1 MHRLHRFFWRWL
13 LWAVCL
19 WLTPGAAQAQE
30 FADFGLVRSTIA
42 VTLRPAEYSADVT
55 ATLELTN
62 IARQAEA
69 RTLTLRLTKAA
80 KVTAFTVNERAFSTD
95 EKKQPGSDAAI
106 ATYVAE
112 LSPPLAPGGK
122 VIARLVY
129 TLTYRESTNYAAIT
143 PGDTLLLP
151 EAGWTPFI
159 HLPQSSHGPDTA
171 PYVLTVARPPD
182 GEVWS
187 SGTRREAD
195 GNIVF
200 TSDLAGEP
208 WLVVQPFGPPV
219 SRRASAAS
227 GETPTVH
234 VRSAPGLPAES
245 QRQAQ
250 RLAEEAERILAFYQK
265 LWGAAPV
272 REFQVLTTS
281 RRIVAD
287 RRSPELRGRDFDT
300 DRAIRYAAP
309 GAVLIE
315 AAALRRPTLDAEMV
329 EWLTASLAQTWL
341 GGKVRLRGR
350 GWGILADALPAYLTG
365 RYLEQ
370 QYGPAAVRDFW
381 LRRSFAYSRLSG
393 IRLSQQGFER
403 GIDLIPVLQHPA
415 FPDYYASMPT
425 RGALVFRLLERL
437 VGRDALLTAIRETV
451 TDPGNNPGG
460 TATYEAFRNRLVG
473 TPPDER
479 RANFFRQWFEEL
491 SEPDFVIGIPVR
503 REDGPGWSCALRNL
517 GTGDASLPVVAITDK
532 GERLTTTVE
541 LPSKGYATAVFETPA
556 TITSVELDPEKLYPQ
571 VRFGYDRNS
580 RQFDNDARPERRY
593 AFGLLLDAE
602 ATLTRRLKAG
612 ETEAQRQAEAEG
624 LLREALAREPDFA
637 LARAYLART
646 LAAQGKSEAAAEQAA
661 AIRRAALPSRYPL
674 ALALLTEA
682 DLALA
687 RQNYDQARAA
697 YKAAF
702 EMESGPALDEQARR
716 GLLASEAAAGQSAPP
731 DEELR
736 AFLAAMDKA
745 IRTGTSKAL
754 ETCFIRP
761 DTAKFVLGIVVSKPD
776 AWTTQGL
783 RMERLDAQRV
793 LLDVR
798 VVVVSATKEEQT
810 GTGLLFLRRVGQ
822 SWMVERLDQ
831 FVLAKRQTSGRP
843 AEAPDWW
850 SRLFDSQRTADAG
863 VPEVPPG
870 AGYVVRNLGAQ
881 FVETGKLS
889 F

>member
-1 MHRLHRFFWRWL
+1 MHQVQRFFRHWL
-13 LWAVCL
+13 LWTMCL
-19 WLTPGAAQAQE
+19 WLTPVDVPAQE
-30 FADFGLVRSTIA
+30 FADFGLVRSTIS

-95 EKKQPGSDAAI
+95 EKKQPGGDAAI

-122 VIARLVY
+122 VTARLAY
-129 TLTYRESTNYAAIT
+129 TLTYRESTSYAAIT

-151 EAGWTPFI
+151 ESGWTPFI

-187 SGTRREAD
+187 SGTRRETDDA
-195 GNIVF
+195 IVF

-208 WLVVQPFGPPV
+208 WLVVQPLGPPV
-219 SRRASAAS
+219 SRRVAADN
-227 GETPTVH
+227 GESVTIH
-234 VRSAPGLPAES
+234 VRSAQGLPAET

-250 RLAEEAERILAFYQK
+250 RLAEEVERILAFYQK

-272 REFQVLTTS
+272 REFHLLTTP
-281 RRIVAD
+281 RRVVAD

-365 RYLEQ
+365 RYIEQ
-370 QYGPAAVRDFW
+370 HYGPAAGRDFW
-381 LRRSFAYSRLSG
+381 LRRSFAYGRLAA
-393 IRLSQQGFER
+393 IRVSQQGFER

-415 FPDYYASMPT
+415 FPDYYASMPN

-437 VGRDALLTAIRETV
+437 VGRDTLLTAIRETV
-451 TDPGNNPGG
+451 ADPGG

-491 SEPDFVIGIPVR
+491 SEPDFVIGVPVR
-503 REDGPGWSCALRNL
+503 REDGPGWTCALRNL

-624 LLREALAREPDFA
+624 LLREALAREPDLA

-646 LAAQGKSEAAAEQAA
+646 LIAQGKPDAAAEQVA

-682 DLALA
+682 DLAMA
-687 RQNYDQARAA
+687 RQAYEQARAA

-716 GLLASEAAAGQSAPP
+716 GLLASETAAGQASPP

-736 AFLAAMDKA
+736 AFLATMDKA

-754 ETCFIRP
+754 EACFIRP
-761 DTAKFVLGIVVSKPD
+761 DTSRFVLGIVVSKPD

-783 RMERLDAQRV
+783 RMERLDARRV

-810 GTGLLFLRRVGQ
+810 GTGLIFLRRVGQ

-831 FVLAKRQTSGRP
+831 FVLAKR
-843 AEAPDWW
+843 
-850 SRLFDSQRTADAG
+850 
-863 VPEVPPG
+863 
-870 AGYVVRNLGAQ
+870 
-881 FVETGKLS
+881 
-889 F
+889 

>member
-1 MHRLHRFFWRWL
+1 MHRLHCFFWRCL
-13 LWAVCL
+13 LWTICL

-30 FADFGLVRSTIA
+30 FADFGLVRSTIG

-95 EKKQPGSDAAI
+95 EKKQPGGDAAI

-122 VIARLVY
+122 VTARLVY
-129 TLTYRESTNYAAIT
+129 TLTYRESTSYAAIT
-143 PGDTLLLP
+143 PGDTLLMP
-151 EAGWTPFI
+151 ESGWTPFI

-171 PYVLTVARPPD
+171 PYVLTITRPPD

-187 SGTRREAD
+187 SGTRQETD

-219 SRRASAAS
+219 SRRASAANS
-227 GETPTVH
+227 ETPTIH
-234 VRSAPGLPAES
+234 VRSAPGLPPES

-250 RLAEEAERILAFYQK
+250 RLAEEVERILAFYQK

-315 AAALRRPTLDAEMV
+315 TAALRRPTLDAEMV

-341 GGKVRLRGR
+341 GGKIRLRGR

-365 RYLEQ
+365 SYIEQ
-370 QYGPAAVRDFW
+370 QYGPTAVRDFW
-381 LRRSFAYSRLSG
+381 LRRSFAYGRLAG
-393 IRLSQQGFER
+393 IRVSQQGFER

-415 FPDYYASMPT
+415 FPDYYASMPN

-437 VGRDALLTAIRETV
+437 VGRDVLLTAIRETA
-451 TDPGNNPGG
+451 TDPGS

-491 SEPDFVIGIPVR
+491 SEPDFVIGVPVR

-517 GTGDASLPVVAITDK
+517 GTGDASLPVVAVTDK

-580 RQFDNDARPERRY
+580 KQFDNDARPERRY

-612 ETEAQRQAEAEG
+612 ETEAQRQAEVEG
-624 LLREALAREPDFA
+624 LLREALTREPDFA

-646 LAAQGKSEAAAEQAA
+646 LAAQGKADAAAAEVA

-687 RQNYDQARAA
+687 RQNYDQARTA

-761 DTAKFVLGIVVSKPD
+761 DTSKFVLGIVVSKPD

-843 AEAPDWW
+843 AQAPDRWGR
-850 SRLFDSQRTADAG
+850 SFDGQRTAHAG

-870 AGYVVRNLGAQ
+870 AGHVARDLGAQ
-881 FVETGKLS
+881 VVETSELP

>member
-1 MHRLHRFFWRWL
+1 LFLTESIPTMHQVHRFFRHWL
-13 LWAVCL
+13 LWTMCL
-19 WLTPGAAQAQE
+19 WLTPVDVPAQE
-30 FADFGLVRSTIA
+30 FADFGLVRSTIS

-95 EKKQPGSDAAI
+95 EKKQPGGDAAI

-122 VIARLVY
+122 VTARLAY
-129 TLTYRESTNYAAIT
+129 TLTYRESTSYAAIT

-151 EAGWTPFI
+151 ESGWTPFI

-187 SGTRREAD
+187 SGTRRETDDA
-195 GNIVF
+195 IVF

-219 SRRASAAS
+219 SRRVAADN
-227 GETPTVH
+227 GESVMIH
-234 VRSAPGLPAES
+234 VRSAQGLPAET

-250 RLAEEAERILAFYQK
+250 RLAEEVERILAFYQK

-272 REFQVLTTS
+272 REFHLLTTP
-281 RRIVAD
+281 RRVVAD

-315 AAALRRPTLDAEMV
+315 AAALRRPTLDTEMV

-365 RYLEQ
+365 RYIEQ
-370 QYGPAAVRDFW
+370 HYGPAAGRDFW
-381 LRRSFAYSRLSG
+381 LRRSFAYGRLAA
-393 IRLSQQGFER
+393 IRVSQQGFER

-415 FPDYYASMPT
+415 FPDYYASMPN

-437 VGRDALLTAIRETV
+437 VGRDTLLTAIRETV
-451 TDPGNNPGG
+451 ADPGG

-491 SEPDFVIGIPVR
+491 SEPDFVIGVPVR
-503 REDGPGWSCALRNL
+503 REDGPGWTCALRNL

-624 LLREALAREPDFA
+624 LLREALAREPDLA

-646 LAAQGKSEAAAEQAA
+646 LIAQGKPDAAAEQVA

-682 DLALA
+682 DLAMA
-687 RQNYDQARAA
+687 RQAYEQARAA

-716 GLLASEAAAGQSAPP
+716 GLLASETAAGQASPP

-736 AFLAAMDKA
+736 AFLATMDKA

-754 ETCFIRP
+754 EACFIRP
-761 DTAKFVLGIVVSKPD
+761 DTSRFVLGIVVSKPD

-783 RMERLDAQRV
+783 RMERLDARRV

-810 GTGLLFLRRVGQ
+810 GTGLIFLRRVGQ

-831 FVLAKRQTSGRP
+831 FVLAKR
-843 AEAPDWW
+843 
-850 SRLFDSQRTADAG
+850 
-863 VPEVPPG
+863 
-870 AGYVVRNLGAQ
+870 
-881 FVETGKLS
+881 
-889 F
+889 

>member
-1 MHRLHRFFWRWL
+1 MHRLHHFFWRCL
-13 LWAVCL
+13 LWTTCL

-30 FADFGLVRSTIA
+30 FADFGLVRSTIG

-80 KVTAFTVNERAFSTD
+80 KVTAFTVNERTFSTD

-122 VIARLVY
+122 VTARLVY
-129 TLTYRESTNYAAIT
+129 TLTYRESTNYAALT

-187 SGTRREAD
+187 SGTRQETD

-208 WLVVQPFGPPV
+208 WLVVHPFGPPV
-219 SRRASAAS
+219 SRRTSAAS

-250 RLAEEAERILAFYQK
+250 RLAEEVERILAFYQK
-265 LWGAAPV
+265 LWGAAPA
-272 REFQVLTTS
+272 REFQLLTTS
-281 RRIVAD
+281 RRVVAD

-315 AAALRRPTLDAEMV
+315 TAALYRPTLDAEMV
-329 EWLTASLAQTWL
+329 EWLTAGVAQTWL

-365 RYLEQ
+365 RYIEQ
-370 QYGPAAVRDFW
+370 QYGPAAGRDFW
-381 LRRSFAYSRLSG
+381 LRRSFAYGRLAS
-393 IRLSQQGFER
+393 IRVSQQGFER

-437 VGRDALLTAIRETV
+437 VGRDVLLTAIRDTV
-451 TDPGNNPGG
+451 ADPGNNPGG

-491 SEPDFVIGIPVR
+491 SEPDFVIGVPVR

-517 GTGDASLPVVAITDK
+517 GTGDASLPVVAVTDK

-612 ETEAQRQAEAEG
+612 ETEAQRQTEAQG
-624 LLREALAREPDFA
+624 LLREALARETDFT
-637 LARAYLART
+637 LARACLART
-646 LAAQGKSEAAAEQAA
+646 LAAQGKADAAATEVA

-687 RQNYDQARAA
+687 RQSHEQARAT
-697 YKAAF
+697 YKTAF
-702 EMESGPALDEQARR
+702 EMEAGPALDEQARR
-716 GLLASEAAAGQSAPP
+716 GLLASEAAGGQSSPP
-731 DEELR
+731 DEEIR

-831 FVLAKRQTSGRP
+831 FVLAKSQTSRCP
-843 AEAPDWW
+843 AQAPDRWGR
-850 SRLFDSQRTADAG
+850 SFDGQRTAHAR

-870 AGYVVRNLGAQ
+870 AGHVARDLGAQ
-881 FVETGKLS
+881 VVETGELP

>member
-1 MHRLHRFFWRWL
+1 MHRLHCFFWRCL
-13 LWAVCL
+13 LWTICL

-30 FADFGLVRSTIA
+30 FADFGLVRSTIG

-122 VIARLVY
+122 VTARLVY
-129 TLTYRESTNYAAIT
+129 TLTYRESTSYAAIT
-143 PGDTLLLP
+143 PGDTLLMP
-151 EAGWTPFI
+151 ESGWTPFI

-171 PYVLTVARPPD
+171 PYVLTITRPPD

-187 SGTRREAD
+187 SGTRQETD

-219 SRRASAAS
+219 SRRASAANS
-227 GETPTVH
+227 ETPTIH

-250 RLAEEAERILAFYQK
+250 RLAEEVERILAFYQK

-315 AAALRRPTLDAEMV
+315 TAALRRPTLDAEMV

-341 GGKVRLRGR
+341 GGKIRLRGR

-365 RYLEQ
+365 SYIEQ
-370 QYGPAAVRDFW
+370 QYGPTAVRDLW
-381 LRRSFAYSRLSG
+381 LRRSFAYGRLAG
-393 IRLSQQGFER
+393 IRVSQQGFER

-415 FPDYYASMPT
+415 FPDYYASMPN

-437 VGRDALLTAIRETV
+437 VGRDVLLTAIRDTV
-451 TDPGNNPGG
+451 ADPGNNPGG

-491 SEPDFVIGIPVR
+491 SEPDFVIGVPVR

-637 LARAYLART
+637 LARACLSRT
-646 LAAQGKSEAAAEQAA
+646 LAAQGKPDAAAAEVA

-682 DLALA
+682 DMALA

-736 AFLAAMDKA
+736 AFLATMDKA

-783 RMERLDAQRV
+783 RMERLDARRV

-831 FVLAKRQTSGRP
+831 FVLAKRQTGR
-843 AEAPDWW
+843 WGR
-850 SRLFDSQRTADAG
+850 SFNSQRTAHAG
-863 VPEVPPG
+863 MPEVPPG
-870 AGYVVRNLGAQ
+870 AGHVVCNLGAQ
-881 FVETGKLS
+881 VFQTGELP

>member
-1 MHRLHRFFWRWL
+1 MYQIHRFFWRWF
-13 LWAVCL
+13 LWAACL
-19 WLTPGAAQAQE
+19 WLLPGTVLAQE
-30 FADFGLVRSTIA
+30 FADFELLRSTVS

-80 KVTAFTVNERAFSTD
+80 KVTAFTVNEQSFPTD
-95 EKKQPGSDAAI
+95 EKKQPGGDTAL

-112 LSPPLAPGGK
+112 FSPPLAPGGK
-122 VIARLVY
+122 VTARLAY

-151 EAGWTPFI
+151 ESGWTPFI

-171 PYVLTVARPPD
+171 PYSLTIARPTE
-182 GEVWS
+182 GEAWS
-187 SGTRREAD
+187 SGIRREVN

-219 SRRASAAS
+219 SHRVTTV
-227 GETPTVH
+227 GEPLTVH
-234 VRSAPGLPAES
+234 VRSVPGLPDES
-245 QRQAQ
+245 RGRAQ
-250 RLAEEAERILAFYQK
+250 RLAEEAGRILAFYQK
-265 LWGAAPV
+265 FWGVLPV
-272 REFQVLTTS
+272 REFQLLTTS

-315 AAALRRPTLDAEMV
+315 TATLRRPTLDAETL

-365 RYLEQ
+365 SYIEQ
-370 QYGPAAVRDFW
+370 HYGPSAVRNFW
-381 LRRSFAYSRLSG
+381 RHRSFVYSRLAS
-393 IRLSQQGFER
+393 IRVSQQGFEQ
-403 GIDLIPVLQHPA
+403 GIDSIPVLQHPA
-415 FPDYYASMPT
+415 FPDYYASMPN

-437 VGRDALLTAIRETV
+437 VGPDTLLTAIRETV
-451 TDPGNNPGG
+451 TDSSG
-460 TATYEAFRNRLVG
+460 TATYEAFRSRLVG
-473 TPPDER
+473 TPPNER

-491 SEPDFVIGIPVR
+491 SEPDFVIGIPVK
-503 REDGPGWSCALRNL
+503 REDGLGWSCALRNL
-517 GTGDASLPVVAITDK
+517 GTGDASLSVVALTDK
-532 GERLTTTVE
+532 GESLTTTVE
-541 LPSKGYATAVFETPA
+541 VASKGYATAVFETSA
-556 TITSVELDPEKLYPQ
+556 TITEVELDPEKLYPQ

-580 RQFDNDARPERRY
+580 KQFDNDARPERRH
-593 AFGLLLDAE
+593 AFGLFLDAE
-602 ATLTRRLKAG
+602 ALLTRGLKAG
-612 ETEAQRQAEAEG
+612 ETEAQRQAAAEE
-624 LLREALAREPDFA
+624 LLRQAVAREPDFS
-637 LARAYLART
+637 LARAYLARV
-646 LAAQGKSEAAAEQAA
+646 LVAQGKLDTAAEQV
-661 AIRRAALPSRYPL
+661 AILRRVALPSRYPL
-674 ALALLTEA
+674 ALTLLTEA
-682 DLALA
+682 DLAAA
-687 RQNYDQARAA
+687 RQDYDQARAA

-702 EMESGPALDEQARR
+702 EMESGPALDGQARR
-716 GLLASEAAAGQSAPP
+716 GLLASEAAAGKSFPP
-731 DEELR
+731 DEALR
-736 AFLAAMDKA
+736 TFLTAMDKA

-754 ETCFIRP
+754 EACFIRP

-776 AWTTQGL
+776 NWTTQGL

-798 VVVVSATKEEQT
+798 VVVVSATKEEQS
-810 GTGLLFLRRVGQ
+810 GTGLLLLRRVGQ

-831 FVLAKRQTSGRP
+831 FVLAKRS
-843 AEAPDWW
+843 A
-850 SRLFDSQRTADAG
+850 S
-863 VPEVPPG
+863 
-870 AGYVVRNLGAQ
+870 
-881 FVETGKLS
+881 
-889 F
+889 

>member
-1 MHRLHRFFWRWL
+1 MHRLHRFLRHWF
-13 LWAVCL
+13 LWTMCL
-19 WLTPGAAQAQE
+19 WLTPGAATAQE
-30 FADFGLVRSTIA
+30 FADFGLVRSTIS

-95 EKKQPGSDAAI
+95 EKKQPGGDAAI

-122 VIARLVY
+122 VTARLAY
-129 TLTYRESTNYAAIT
+129 TLTYRESTSYAAIT

-151 EAGWTPFI
+151 ESGWTPFI

-171 PYVLTVARPPD
+171 PYILTVARPTE

-187 SGTRREAD
+187 GGARQEAD
-195 GNIVF
+195 GNLVF

-219 SRRASAAS
+219 SRRASAAN

-234 VRSAPGLPAES
+234 VRSAQGLPAES

-250 RLAEEAERILAFYQK
+250 RLAEEVERILAFYQK

-272 REFQVLTTS
+272 REFQLLTTS
-281 RRIVAD
+281 RRVVAD

-315 AAALRRPTLDAEMV
+315 TAALHRPTLDAEMV

-350 GWGILADALPAYLTG
+350 GWGILSDALPAYLTG
-365 RYLEQ
+365 RYIEQ
-370 QYGPAAVRDFW
+370 QYGPTMAQDFW
-381 LRRSFAYSRLSG
+381 RRRSFAYGRLSG
-393 IRLSQQGFER
+393 IRVSQQGFER
-403 GIDLIPVLQHPA
+403 GIDPIPVLQHPA
-415 FPDYYASMPT
+415 FPDYYASMPN

-437 VGRDALLTAIRETV
+437 VGRDTLSTAIMETV
-451 TDPGNNPGG
+451 ADPGG

-491 SEPDFVIGIPVR
+491 SEPDFVIGVPVR
-503 REDGPGWSCALRNL
+503 REDGSGWSCALRNL
-517 GTGDASLPVVAITDK
+517 GTGDASLPVVAVTDK

-646 LAAQGKSEAAAEQAA
+646 LAAQGKSDAAAAEVA

-682 DLALA
+682 DLAMA
-687 RQNYDQARAA
+687 RQAHEHARAA

-716 GLLASEAAAGQSAPP
+716 GLLSSEAAAGQSSPP

-736 AFLAAMDKA
+736 AFLATMDKA

-761 DTAKFVLGIVVSKPD
+761 DTSKFVLGIVVSKPD

-783 RMERLDAQRV
+783 RMERLDARRV

-798 VVVVSATKEEQT
+798 VVVISATKEEQT

-831 FVLAKRQTSGRP
+831 FVLAKR
-843 AEAPDWW
+843 
-850 SRLFDSQRTADAG
+850 
-863 VPEVPPG
+863 
-870 AGYVVRNLGAQ
+870 
-881 FVETGKLS
+881 
-889 F
+889 

>member
-1 MHRLHRFFWRWL
+1 M
-13 LWAVCL
+13 CL
-19 WLTPGAAQAQE
+19 WLTPVAVPAQE
-30 FADFGLVRSTIA
+30 FADFGLVRSTIS

-95 EKKQPGSDAAI
+95 EKKQPGGDAAI

-122 VIARLVY
+122 VTARLAY
-129 TLTYRESTNYAAIT
+129 TLTYRESTSYAAIT

-151 EAGWTPFI
+151 ESGWTPFI

-187 SGTRREAD
+187 SGTRRETDDA
-195 GNIVF
+195 IVF

-208 WLVVQPFGPPV
+208 WLVVQPLGPPV
-219 SRRASAAS
+219 SRRVAADN
-227 GETPTVH
+227 GESVTIH
-234 VRSAPGLPAES
+234 VRSAQGLPAET

-250 RLAEEAERILAFYQK
+250 RLAEEVERILAFYQK

-272 REFQVLTTS
+272 REFHLLTTP
-281 RRIVAD
+281 RRVVAD

-365 RYLEQ
+365 RYIEQ
-370 QYGPAAVRDFW
+370 HYGPAAGRDFW
-381 LRRSFAYSRLSG
+381 LRRSFAYGRLAA
-393 IRLSQQGFER
+393 IRVSQQGFER

-415 FPDYYASMPT
+415 FPDYYASMPN

-437 VGRDALLTAIRETV
+437 VGRDTLLTAIRETV
-451 TDPGNNPGG
+451 ADPGG

-491 SEPDFVIGIPVR
+491 SEPDFVIGVPVR
-503 REDGPGWSCALRNL
+503 REDGPGWTCALRNL

-624 LLREALAREPDFA
+624 LLREALAREPDLA

-646 LAAQGKSEAAAEQAA
+646 LIAQGKPDAAAEQVA

-682 DLALA
+682 DLAMA
-687 RQNYDQARAA
+687 RQAYEQARAA

-716 GLLASEAAAGQSAPP
+716 GLLASETAAGQASPP

-736 AFLAAMDKA
+736 AFLATMDKA

-754 ETCFIRP
+754 EACFIRP
-761 DTAKFVLGIVVSKPD
+761 DTSRFVLGIVVSKPD

-783 RMERLDAQRV
+783 RMERLDARRV

-810 GTGLLFLRRVGQ
+810 GTGLIFLRRVGQ

-831 FVLAKRQTSGRP
+831 FVLAKR
-843 AEAPDWW
+843 
-850 SRLFDSQRTADAG
+850 
-863 VPEVPPG
+863 
-870 AGYVVRNLGAQ
+870 
-881 FVETGKLS
+881 
-889 F
+889 

>member
-1 MHRLHRFFWRWL
+1 MHQVHRFFRHWL
-13 LWAVCL
+13 LWTMCL
-19 WLTPGAAQAQE
+19 WLTPVAVPAQE
-30 FADFGLVRSTIA
+30 FADFGLVRSTIS

-95 EKKQPGSDAAI
+95 EKKQPGGDAAI

-122 VIARLVY
+122 VTARLAY
-129 TLTYRESTNYAAIT
+129 TLTYRESTSYAAIT

-151 EAGWTPFI
+151 ESGWTPFI

-187 SGTRREAD
+187 SGTRRETDDA
-195 GNIVF
+195 IVF

-208 WLVVQPFGPPV
+208 WLVVQPLGPPV
-219 SRRASAAS
+219 SRRVAADN
-227 GETPTVH
+227 GESVTIH
-234 VRSAPGLPAES
+234 VRSAQGLPAET

-250 RLAEEAERILAFYQK
+250 RLAEEVERILAFYQK

-272 REFQVLTTS
+272 REFHLLTTP
-281 RRIVAD
+281 RRVVAD

-365 RYLEQ
+365 RYIEQ
-370 QYGPAAVRDFW
+370 HYGPAAGRDFW
-381 LRRSFAYSRLSG
+381 LRRSFAYGRLAA
-393 IRLSQQGFER
+393 IRVSQQGFER

-415 FPDYYASMPT
+415 FPDYYASMPN

-437 VGRDALLTAIRETV
+437 VGRDTLLTAIRETV
-451 TDPGNNPGG
+451 ADPGG

-491 SEPDFVIGIPVR
+491 SEPDFVIGVPVR
-503 REDGPGWSCALRNL
+503 REDGPGWTCALRNL

-624 LLREALAREPDFA
+624 LLREALAREPDLA

-646 LAAQGKSEAAAEQAA
+646 LIAQGKPDAAAEQVA

-682 DLALA
+682 DLAMA
-687 RQNYDQARAA
+687 RQAYEQARAA

-716 GLLASEAAAGQSAPP
+716 GLLASETAAGQASPP

-736 AFLAAMDKA
+736 AFLATMDKA

-754 ETCFIRP
+754 EACFIRP
-761 DTAKFVLGIVVSKPD
+761 DTSRFVLGIVVSKPD

-783 RMERLDAQRV
+783 RMERLDARRV

-810 GTGLLFLRRVGQ
+810 GTGLIFLRRVGQ

-831 FVLAKRQTSGRP
+831 FVLAKR
-843 AEAPDWW
+843 
-850 SRLFDSQRTADAG
+850 
-863 VPEVPPG
+863 
-870 AGYVVRNLGAQ
+870 
-881 FVETGKLS
+881 
-889 F
+889 